1 MQAGLYKHY
10 KGGYYQVL
18 GIAEHTETHET
29 VVVYISLDVTK
40 DGPRMRVRPFSGPEG
55 FDTLVRIQDP
65 SGDDSGNIPRF
76 QYIGNGFN

>member
-18 GIAEHTETHET
+18 GIAEHSETKEQ
-29 VVVYISLDVTK
+29 VVVYISLDPTK
-40 DGPRMRVRPFSGPEG
+40 EGPRMRIRPLNGPNG
-55 FDTLVRIQDP
+55 FNTYIRIQKS

-76 QYIGNGFN
+76 TYIKY